1 MMISVKLEIFKVSV
15 LFEPAPAVSLL
26 LIVSKALY
34 FPFCKHFIHLPTSVG
49 NAHCAFSIQITAE

>member
-1 MMISVKLEIFKVSV
+1 MISVKLEIFKVSV

-34 FPFCKHFIHLPTSVG
+34 FPFVNILSIYLLQLVMHTSR
-49 NAHCAFSIQITAE
+49 FPSK